1 MKTTKIKDLMTRDI
15 ISVNLNDS
23 VDKIAL
29 VMTEKRIGSV
39 LVYDN
44 DDFIGLITKRDM
56 LERVLLDCL
65 NPCEIFAKDIVTKNP
80 ITMSDQEIVA
90 NCLKMMYKHK
100 IKRIPIISSEEG
112 KIIGIITSYD
122 IIAAF
127 NSLDLH

>member
-1 MKTTKIKDLMTRDI
+1 MNTTKIRDLMTRDI
-15 ISVNLNDS
+15 ISVKLTDS

-29 VMTEKRIGSV
+29 LMTENRIGSV

-44 DDFIGLITKRDM
+44 DDFIGIITKRDM
-56 LERVLLDCL
+56 LEKVLLDCS
-65 NPCEIFAKDIVTKNP
+65 NPCKILAKDIVTKNI
-80 ITMSDQEIVA
+80 ITISDQEIVI
-90 NCLKMMYKHK
+90 NCVKMMYENK
-100 IKRIPIISSEEG
+100 IKRIPVINSEEG

>member
-1 MKTTKIKDLMTRDI
+1 MNTIKIKDLMTRDI

-29 VMTEKRIGSV
+29 LMTEKRIGSV

-44 DDFIGLITKRDM
+44 DVFIGLITKRDM

-65 NPCEIFAKDIVTKNP
+65 NPCKILAKDIVTKNI
-80 ITMSDQEIVA
+80 ITISDQEIVTT
-90 NCLKMMYKHK
+90 CLKMMYKHK
-100 IKRIPIISSEEG
+100 IKRIPIINSEEG
-112 KIIGIITSYD
+112 KIKGIITSYD

-127 NSLDLH
+127 NSLDLL